1 MSSRSQSGCRKR
13 VGSKH
18 RHGDSGGKYDG
29 RRRMFTKLIKD
40 ESAVIKNAFQARIFV
55 EGMDSFDSKVQL
67 LEILGELI

>member
-1 MSSRSQSGCRKR
+1 
-13 VGSKH
+13 
-18 RHGDSGGKYDG
+18 
-29 RRRMFTKLIKD
+29 MFTKLIKD